1 MRGRMNNVEKAKNFK
16 DSIRKLMTSLKP
28 YLFIIIIAI
37 VLIILSTVCI
47 LIGPN
52 RLSKMTDLIEEGI
65 SVNID
70 LTDEQMST
78 LRTEKEVRIE
88 SENFTFL
95 LQFEDFNNQDSS
107 DDLVT
112 VLLEISTGDQTV
124 TQFVGS
130 EKFSVI
136 EENEFVN
143 FSSSEVEGIGIGYQ
157 NGAFSIWLNTEGK
170 VNLDSI
176 FRLAIFLVILY
187 IAAYFANFFQ
197 GFIMATVNQRVS
209 QNLRSAISN
218 KINKLSLKYF
228 DSTSYGEV
236 LSRVTNDVDT
246 IGQALN
252 NSVSTLV
259 GAFALFIG
267 SLIMM
272 FVTNWIM
279 ALSGVIATIIG
290 FALMIL
296 IISKSQKY
304 FIEQQAVLGEVNG
317 LVEEAYSGQEI
328 IKAYNA
334 EEETEEIFNK
344 ENSRLYKSAWKS
356 QFYSGLMQPLMNFI
370 GNFGYVVVCVVG
382 AVLVYYK
389 MIDFAVIVAIMIYI
403 RLFTQPLA
411 QMAQGVT
418 NLQSAAAASE
428 RVHEFLEQV
437 ELKDE
442 SNLTQHIDTKAVKG
456 NVEFKHVKFGYVPE
470 KIIIKDFSAKIKA
483 GQKVAIVGPTG
494 AGKTTLVNL
503 LMKFYDVTDGDILID
518 GIPIKELTREN
529 VHDIFGMVLQDT
541 WLFQGSIKDN
551 IRYSKDDVTDE
562 QIINACKECGIDHF
576 VKTLPNGY
584 DTILD
589 DNTNISA
596 GQKQLLTIARAMVE
610 NAPMLIL
617 DEATSSVDT
626 RTEILIQQAMDKLTK
641 NRTSFVIA
649 HRLSTIKNSDI
660 ILVMKDGDIIETGNH
675 EELLKKNGFYAE
687 LYNSQFEEV

>member
-1 MRGRMNNVEKAKNFK
+1 MPNRVNKVDKAKDFK
-16 DSIRKLMTSLKP
+16 ASIKKLFSSLRP
-28 YLFIIIIAI
+28 YLFMIVIAI
-37 VLIILSTVCI
+37 VLIIISTVCT
-47 LIGPN
+47 LVGPN
-52 RLSKMTDLIEEGI
+52 RLSKMTDIIEKGVSI
-65 SVNID
+65 NID
-70 LTDEQMST
+70 LTDEQLST
-78 LRTEKEVRIE
+78 LQTEKELKIE
-88 SENFTFL
+88 SENYSFI
-95 LQFEDFNNQDSS
+95 LQYEDYNNQDST
-107 DDLVT
+107 DDLIT
-112 VLLEISTGDQTV
+112 LTIEIIQGEQTY
-124 TQFVGS
+124 TEFIGS
-130 EKFSVI
+130 EKFDVI
-136 EENEFVN
+136 KENEFVN
-143 FSSSEVEGIGIGYQ
+143 FNDKNIGIGYS
-157 NGAFSIWLNTEGK
+157 NNTLNIWLNTETK
-170 VNLDSI
+170 INLDSI
-176 FRLAIFLVILY
+176 FKIAILLVILY
-187 IAAYFANFFQ
+187 IISYFANFFQ
-197 GFIMATVNQRVS
+197 GFLMATVNQRVS
-209 QNLRSAISN
+209 KNLRTAISD
-218 KINKLSLKYF
+218 KINRLPLKYF
-228 DSTSYGEV
+228 DSMSYGEV

-252 NSVSTLV
+252 NSVNTLV
-259 GAFALFIG
+259 GAAALFIG

-290 FALMIL
+290 FVIMIV

-304 FIEQQAVLGEVNG
+304 FMEQQAVLGQVNG
-317 LVEEAYSGQEI
+317 IVEECYSGQEI

-334 EEETEEIFNK
+334 EQETGEFFEK
-344 ENSRLYKSAWKS
+344 ENTRLYKSAWKS
-356 QFYSGLMQPLMNFI
+356 QFYSGLMQPIMGFI
-370 GNFGYVVVCVVG
+370 GNFSYVVVCVVG
-382 AVLVYYK
+382 AVLVYYN
-389 MIDFAVIVAIMIYI
+389 IINFSVIIAIMIYI

-428 RVHEFLEQV
+428 KVFEFLEQP
-437 ELKDE
+437 ELSDE
-442 SNLTQHIDTKAVKG
+442 SNLTKRLENSEIKG

-518 GIPIKELTREN
+518 GVSIKELTREN
-529 VHDIFGMVLQDT
+529 VHSIFGMVLQDT
-541 WLFQGSIKDN
+541 WLFQGTIKDN
-551 IRYSKDDVTDE
+551 VRYSREDVTDE
-562 QIINACKECGIDHF
+562 QIINACVECGIDHF

-626 RTEILIQQAMDKLTK
+626 RTEILIQNSMDKLTE

-649 HRLSTIKNSDI
+649 HRLSTIKNADI
-660 ILVMKDGDIIETGNH
+660 ILVMKDGDIIEMGNH
-675 EELLKKNGFYAE
+675 EELLAKNGFYAE

>member
-1 MRGRMNNVEKAKNFK
+1 MNNVEKAKNFK

-28 YLFIIIIAI
+28 YLFIITIAI
-37 VLIILSTVCI
+37 VLIIISTVCT

-70 LTDEQMST
+70 LTDEQMAT

-88 SENFTFL
+88 SDNFTFL
-95 LQFEDFNNQDSS
+95 LQFEDYNNQDSS

-112 VLLEISTGDQTV
+112 VLLEVLAGDQTI

-143 FSSSEVEGIGIGYQ
+143 FSSSKIEGIGIGYQ
-157 NGAFSIWLNTEGK
+157 NATLSIWLNTEGK
-170 VNLDSI
+170 VNIDSV

-187 IAAYFANFFQ
+187 IVAYFANFFQ

-218 KINKLSLKYF
+218 KINKLPLKYF

-279 ALSGVIATIIG
+279 ALSGVVATIIG

-334 EEETEEIFNK
+334 EEETEAIFNK

-428 RVHEFLEQV
+428 RVHEFLEQA

-442 SNLTQHIDTKAVKG
+442 SNLKKCIDTKAVKG
-456 NVEFKHVKFGYVPE
+456 NVEFRHVKFGYIPE
-470 KIIIKDFSAKIKA
+470 KIIIKDFSVKIKA

-518 GIPIKELTREN
+518 GISIKELTREN

-551 IRYSKDDVTDE
+551 IRYSKENITDE
-562 QIINACKECGIDHF
+562 QIISACKECGIDHF
-576 VKTLPNGY
+576 VKTLPNSY

-675 EELLKKNGFYAE
+675 KELLKKNGFYAE

>member
-1 MRGRMNNVEKAKNFK
+1 MPNRVNKVDKAKDFK
-16 DSIRKLMTSLKP
+16 ASIKKLFSSLRP
-28 YLFIIIIAI
+28 YLFMIVIAI
-37 VLIILSTVCI
+37 VLIIISTVCT
-47 LIGPN
+47 LVGPN
-52 RLSKMTDLIEEGI
+52 RLSKMTDIIEKGV

-70 LTDEQMST
+70 LTDEQLST
-78 LRTEKEVRIE
+78 LQTEKELKIE
-88 SENFTFL
+88 SENYSFI
-95 LQFEDFNNQDSS
+95 LQYEDYNNQDST
-107 DDLVT
+107 DDLIT
-112 VLLEISTGDQTV
+112 LTIEIIQGEQTY
-124 TQFVGS
+124 TEFVGS
-130 EKFSVI
+130 EKFDVI
-136 EENEFVN
+136 KENEFVN
-143 FSSSEVEGIGIGYQ
+143 FNDRNIGIGYS
-157 NGAFSIWLNTEGK
+157 NNTLNIWLNTETK
-170 VNLDSI
+170 INLDSI
-176 FRLAIFLVILY
+176 FRIAIFLVILY
-187 IAAYFANFFQ
+187 IISYFANFFQ
-197 GFIMATVNQRVS
+197 GFLMATVNQRVS
-209 QNLRSAISN
+209 KNLRTAISD
-218 KINKLSLKYF
+218 KINRLPLKYF
-228 DSTSYGEV
+228 DSMSYGEV

-252 NSVSTLV
+252 NSVNTLV
-259 GAFALFIG
+259 GAAALFIG

-272 FVTNWIM
+272 FVTNWVM

-290 FALMIL
+290 FVIMIV

-304 FIEQQAVLGEVNG
+304 FMEQQAVLGQVNG
-317 LVEEAYSGQEI
+317 IVEECYSGQEI

-334 EEETEEIFNK
+334 EQETGEFFEK
-344 ENSRLYKSAWKS
+344 ENTRLYKSAWKS
-356 QFYSGLMQPLMNFI
+356 QFYSGLMQPIMGFI
-370 GNFGYVVVCVVG
+370 GNFSYVVVCVVG
-382 AVLVYYK
+382 AVLVYYN
-389 MIDFAVIVAIMIYI
+389 IINFSVIIAIMIYI

-428 RVHEFLEQV
+428 RVFEFLEQP
-437 ELKDE
+437 ELSDE
-442 SNLTQHIDTKAVKG
+442 SNLTKRLENSEIKG

-518 GIPIKELTREN
+518 GVSIKELTREN
-529 VHDIFGMVLQDT
+529 VHSIFGMVLQDT
-541 WLFQGSIKDN
+541 WLFQGTIKDN
-551 IRYSKDDVTDE
+551 VRYSKEDVTDE
-562 QIINACKECGIDHF
+562 QIINACVECGIDHF

-626 RTEILIQQAMDKLTK
+626 RTEILIQNSMDKLTE

-649 HRLSTIKNSDI
+649 HRLSTIKNADI
-660 ILVMKDGDIIETGNH
+660 ILVMKDGDIIEMGNH
-675 EELLKKNGFYAE
+675 EELLAKNGFYAE

>member
-1 MRGRMNNVEKAKNFK
+1 MPNRVNKVDKAKDFK
-16 DSIRKLMTSLKP
+16 ASIKKLFSSLRP
-28 YLFIIIIAI
+28 YLFMIVIAI
-37 VLIILSTVCI
+37 VLIIISTVCT
-47 LIGPN
+47 LVGPN
-52 RLSKMTDLIEEGI
+52 RLSKMTDIIEKGV

-70 LTDEQMST
+70 LTDEQLST
-78 LRTEKEVRIE
+78 LQTEKELKIE
-88 SENFTFL
+88 SENYSFI
-95 LQFEDFNNQDSS
+95 LQYEDYNNQDST
-107 DDLVT
+107 DDLIT
-112 VLLEISTGDQTV
+112 LTIEIIQGEQTY
-124 TQFVGS
+124 TEFVGS
-130 EKFSVI
+130 EKFDVI
-136 EENEFVN
+136 KENEFVN
-143 FSSSEVEGIGIGYQ
+143 FNDKNIGIGYS
-157 NGAFSIWLNTEGK
+157 NNTLNIWLNTETK
-170 VNLDSI
+170 INLDSI
-176 FRLAIFLVILY
+176 FRIAIFLVILY
-187 IAAYFANFFQ
+187 IISYFANFFQ
-197 GFIMATVNQRVS
+197 GFLMATVNQRVS
-209 QNLRSAISN
+209 KNLRTAISD
-218 KINKLSLKYF
+218 KINRLLLKYF
-228 DSTSYGEV
+228 DSMSYGEV

-252 NSVSTLV
+252 NSVNTLV
-259 GAFALFIG
+259 GAAALFIG

-290 FALMIL
+290 FVIMIV

-304 FIEQQAVLGEVNG
+304 FMEQQAVLGQVNG
-317 LVEEAYSGQEI
+317 IVEECYSGQEI

-334 EEETEEIFNK
+334 EQETGEFFEK
-344 ENSRLYKSAWKS
+344 ENTRLYKSAWKS
-356 QFYSGLMQPLMNFI
+356 QFYSGLMQPIMGFI
-370 GNFGYVVVCVVG
+370 GNFSYVVVCVVG
-382 AVLVYYK
+382 AVLVYYN
-389 MIDFAVIVAIMIYI
+389 IINFSVIIAIMIYI

-428 RVHEFLEQV
+428 RVFEFLEQP
-437 ELKDE
+437 ELSDE
-442 SNLTQHIDTKAVKG
+442 SNLTKRLENSEIKG

-518 GIPIKELTREN
+518 GVSIKELTREN
-529 VHDIFGMVLQDT
+529 VHSIFGMVLQDT
-541 WLFQGSIKDN
+541 WLFQGTIKDN
-551 IRYSKDDVTDE
+551 VRYSREDVTDE
-562 QIINACKECGIDHF
+562 QIINACVECGIDHF

-589 DNTNISA
+589 DNTNVSA

-626 RTEILIQQAMDKLTK
+626 RTEILIQNSMDKLTE

-649 HRLSTIKNSDI
+649 HRLSTIKNADI
-660 ILVMKDGDIIETGNH
+660 ILVMKDGDIIEMGNH
-675 EELLKKNGFYAE
+675 EELLAKNGFYAE

>member
-1 MRGRMNNVEKAKNFK
+1 MPNRVNKVDKAKDFK
-16 DSIRKLMTSLKP
+16 ASIKKLFSSLRP
-28 YLFIIIIAI
+28 YLFMIVIAI
-37 VLIILSTVCI
+37 VLIIISTVCT
-47 LIGPN
+47 LVGPN
-52 RLSKMTDLIEEGI
+52 RLSKMTDIIEKGV

-70 LTDEQMST
+70 LTDEQLST
-78 LRTEKEVRIE
+78 LQTEKELKIE
-88 SENFTFL
+88 SENYSFI
-95 LQFEDFNNQDSS
+95 LQYEDYNNQDST
-107 DDLVT
+107 DDLIT
-112 VLLEISTGDQTV
+112 LTIEIIQGEQTY
-124 TQFVGS
+124 TEFVGS
-130 EKFSVI
+130 EKFDVI
-136 EENEFVN
+136 KENEFVN
-143 FSSSEVEGIGIGYQ
+143 FNDRNIGIGYS
-157 NGAFSIWLNTEGK
+157 NNTLNIWLNTETK
-170 VNLDSI
+170 INLDSI
-176 FRLAIFLVILY
+176 FRIAIFLVILY
-187 IAAYFANFFQ
+187 IISYFANFFQ
-197 GFIMATVNQRVS
+197 GFLMATVNQRVS
-209 QNLRSAISN
+209 KNLRTAISD
-218 KINKLSLKYF
+218 KINRLPLKYF
-228 DSTSYGEV
+228 DSMSYGEV

-252 NSVSTLV
+252 NSVNTLV
-259 GAFALFIG
+259 GAAALFIG

-290 FALMIL
+290 FVIMIV

-304 FIEQQAVLGEVNG
+304 FMEQQAVLGQVNG
-317 LVEEAYSGQEI
+317 IVEECYSGQEI

-334 EEETEEIFNK
+334 EQETGEFFEK
-344 ENSRLYKSAWKS
+344 ENTRLYKSAWKS
-356 QFYSGLMQPLMNFI
+356 QFYSGLMQPIMGFI
-370 GNFGYVVVCVVG
+370 GNFSYVVVCVVG
-382 AVLVYYK
+382 AVLVYYN
-389 MIDFAVIVAIMIYI
+389 IINFSVIIAIMIYI

-428 RVHEFLEQV
+428 RVFEFLEQP
-437 ELKDE
+437 ELSDE
-442 SNLTQHIDTKAVKG
+442 SNLTKRLENSEIKG

-518 GIPIKELTREN
+518 GVSIKELTREN
-529 VHDIFGMVLQDT
+529 VHAIFGMVLQDT
-541 WLFQGSIKDN
+541 WLFQGTIKDN
-551 IRYSKDDVTDE
+551 VRYSKEDVTDE
-562 QIINACKECGIDHF
+562 QIINACVECGIDHF

-626 RTEILIQQAMDKLTK
+626 RTEILIQNSMDKLTE

-649 HRLSTIKNSDI
+649 HRLSTIKNADI
-660 ILVMKDGDIIETGNH
+660 ILVMKDGDIIEMGNH
-675 EELLKKNGFYAE
+675 EELLAKNGFYAE

>member
-1 MRGRMNNVEKAKNFK
+1 MHNRVNNVDKAKDFK
-16 DSIRKLMTSLKP
+16 ASIKKLFSSLKP
-28 YLFIIIIAI
+28 YLFMIIIAI
-37 VLIILSTVCI
+37 VLIIISTVCT

-52 RLSKMTDLIEEGI
+52 RLSKMTDIIEKGVSI
-65 SVNID
+65 NLD
-70 LTDEQMST
+70 LTNEEYNKLINDKT
-78 LRTEKEVRIE
+78 IKLE
-88 SENFTFL
+88 SENYTFL
-95 LQFEDFNNQDSS
+95 LQYEDFNNQDST
-107 DDLVT
+107 DDILT
-112 VLLEISTGDQTV
+112 LSIEINQNSETSNI
-124 TQFVGS
+124 FVGS
-130 EKFSVI
+130 EKLSTI
-136 EENEFVN
+136 KENGYVN
-143 FSSSEVEGIGIGYQ
+143 FDNTNMGIGYSS
-157 NGAFSIWLNTEGK
+157 NTLNIWLNTENK
-170 VNLDSI
+170 VNVDNI
-176 FRLAIFLVILY
+176 FRIGIFLVILY
-187 IAAYFANFFQ
+187 VIAYFANFFQ
-197 GFIMATVNQRVS
+197 GFIMATVNQKVS
-209 QNLRSAISN
+209 KNLRTAISE
-218 KINKLSLKYF
+218 KINKLPLKYF
-228 DSTSYGEV
+228 DKMSYGEV

-252 NSVSTLV
+252 NSVNTLV
-259 GAFALFIG
+259 GAAALFIG

-272 FVTNWIM
+272 FVTNWVM
-279 ALSGVIATIIG
+279 ALSGVISTIIG
-290 FALMIL
+290 FIIMTI

-304 FIEQQAVLGEVNG
+304 FMEQQNVLGEVNG
-317 LVEEAYSGQEI
+317 IVEECYSGQEI

-334 EEETEEIFNK
+334 EQETELFFEK

-356 QFYSGLMQPLMNFI
+356 QFYSGLMQPIMSFI
-370 GNFGYVVVCVVG
+370 GNFSYVIVCVVG
-382 AVLVYYK
+382 AVLVYYN
-389 MIDFAVIVAIMIYI
+389 IINFSVIIAIMIYI

-418 NLQSAAAASE
+418 NLQSATAASE
-428 RVHEFLEQV
+428 RVFEFLEQP

-442 SNLTQHIDTKAVKG
+442 SKLTKRLYNSDIKG
-456 NVEFKHVKFGYVPE
+456 NVEFRHVKFGYNPD
-470 KIIIKDFSAKIKA
+470 KIIIKEFSAKIKA

-518 GIPIKELTREN
+518 GVSIKELTREN

-541 WLFQGSIKDN
+541 WLFQGTIKKN
-551 IRYSKDDVTDE
+551 IRYSKLDVTDE

-584 DTILD
+584 DTVLD

-626 RTEILIQQAMDKLTK
+626 RTEILIQNSMDKLTK

-649 HRLSTIKNSDI
+649 HRLSTIKNADI
-660 ILVMKDGDIIETGNH
+660 ILVMKDGDIIEMGNH
-675 EELLKKNGFYAE
+675 EELLAKKGFYAE

>member
-1 MRGRMNNVEKAKNFK
+1 MPNRINKVDKAKDFK
-16 DSIRKLMTSLKP
+16 ASIKKLFSSLRP
-28 YLFIIIIAI
+28 YLFMIVIAI
-37 VLIILSTVCI
+37 VLIIISTVCT
-47 LIGPN
+47 LVGPN
-52 RLSKMTDLIEEGI
+52 RLSKMTDIIEKGV

-70 LTDEQMST
+70 LTDEQLST
-78 LRTEKEVRIE
+78 LQTEKELKIE
-88 SENFTFL
+88 SENYSFI
-95 LQFEDFNNQDSS
+95 LQYEDYNNQDST
-107 DDLVT
+107 DDLIT
-112 VLLEISTGDQTV
+112 LTIEIIQGEQTY
-124 TQFVGS
+124 TEFIGS
-130 EKFSVI
+130 EKFDVI
-136 EENEFVN
+136 KENEFVN
-143 FSSSEVEGIGIGYQ
+143 FNDKNIGIGYS
-157 NGAFSIWLNTEGK
+157 NNTLNIWLNTETK
-170 VNLDSI
+170 INLDSI
-176 FRLAIFLVILY
+176 FKIAIFLVILY
-187 IAAYFANFFQ
+187 IISYFANFFQ
-197 GFIMATVNQRVS
+197 GFLMATVNQRVS
-209 QNLRSAISN
+209 KNLRTAISD
-218 KINKLSLKYF
+218 KINRLPLKYF
-228 DSTSYGEV
+228 DSMSYGEV

-252 NSVSTLV
+252 NSVNTLV
-259 GAFALFIG
+259 GAAALFIG

-290 FALMIL
+290 FVIMIV

-304 FIEQQAVLGEVNG
+304 FMEQQAVLGQVNG
-317 LVEEAYSGQEI
+317 IVEECYSGQEI

-334 EEETEEIFNK
+334 EQETGEFFEK
-344 ENSRLYKSAWKS
+344 ENTRLYKSAWKS
-356 QFYSGLMQPLMNFI
+356 QFYSGLMQPIMGFI
-370 GNFGYVVVCVVG
+370 GNFSYVVVCVVG
-382 AVLVYYK
+382 AVLVYYN
-389 MIDFAVIVAIMIYI
+389 IINFSVIIAIMIYI

-428 RVHEFLEQV
+428 RVFEFLEQP
-437 ELKDE
+437 ELSDE
-442 SNLTQHIDTKAVKG
+442 SNLTKRLENSEIKG

-518 GIPIKELTREN
+518 GVSIKELTREN
-529 VHDIFGMVLQDT
+529 VHSIFGMVLQDT
-541 WLFQGSIKDN
+541 WLFQGTIKDN
-551 IRYSKDDVTDE
+551 VRYSKEDVTDE
-562 QIINACKECGIDHF
+562 QIINACVECGIDHF

-626 RTEILIQQAMDKLTK
+626 RTEILIQNSMDKLTE

-649 HRLSTIKNSDI
+649 HRLSTIKNADI
-660 ILVMKDGDIIETGNH
+660 ILVMKDGDIIEMGNH
-675 EELLKKNGFYAE
+675 EELLAKNGFYAE

>member
-1 MRGRMNNVEKAKNFK
+1 MPNRVSKVDKAKNFK
-16 DSIRKLMTSLKP
+16 ASIKKLFSSLKP
-28 YLFIIIIAI
+28 YLFMIIIAI
-37 VLIILSTVCI
+37 VLIIISTVCT
-47 LIGPN
+47 LVGPN
-52 RLSKMTDLIEEGI
+52 RLSKMTDIIEKGVSI
-65 SVNID
+65 NID
-70 LTDEQMST
+70 LTDEQLST
-78 LRTEKEVRIE
+78 LQTEKELKIE
-88 SENFTFL
+88 SENYSFI
-95 LQFEDFNNQDSS
+95 LQYEDYNNQDSA
-107 DDLVT
+107 DDLIT
-112 VLLEISTGDQTV
+112 LTIEIIQGEQTY
-124 TQFVGS
+124 TEFIGS
-130 EKFSVI
+130 EKFDVI
-136 EENEFVN
+136 KENEFVN
-143 FSSSEVEGIGIGYQ
+143 FNDRNIGIGYS
-157 NGAFSIWLNTEGK
+157 NNTLNIWLNTETK
-170 VNLDSI
+170 INLDSI
-176 FRLAIFLVILY
+176 FRIAIFLVILY
-187 IAAYFANFFQ
+187 IISYFANFFQ
-197 GFIMATVNQRVS
+197 GFLMATVNQRVS
-209 QNLRSAISN
+209 KNLRTAISD
-218 KINKLSLKYF
+218 KINRLPLKYF
-228 DSTSYGEV
+228 DSMSYGEV

-252 NSVSTLV
+252 NSVNTLV
-259 GAFALFIG
+259 GAAALFIG

-290 FALMIL
+290 FVIMIV

-304 FIEQQAVLGEVNG
+304 FMEQQAVLGQVNG
-317 LVEEAYSGQEI
+317 IVEECYSGQEI

-334 EEETEEIFNK
+334 EQETGEFFEK
-344 ENSRLYKSAWKS
+344 ENTRLYKSAWKS
-356 QFYSGLMQPLMNFI
+356 QFYSGLMQPIMGFI
-370 GNFGYVVVCVVG
+370 GNFSYVVVCVVG
-382 AVLVYYK
+382 AVLVYYN
-389 MIDFAVIVAIMIYI
+389 IINFSVIIAIMIYI

-428 RVHEFLEQV
+428 RVFEFLEQP
-437 ELKDE
+437 ELSDE
-442 SNLTQHIDTKAVKG
+442 SNLTKRLENSEIKG

-518 GIPIKELTREN
+518 DVSIKELTREN
-529 VHDIFGMVLQDT
+529 VHSIFGMVLQDT
-541 WLFQGSIKDN
+541 WLFQGTIKDN
-551 IRYSKDDVTDE
+551 VRYSKEDVTDE
-562 QIINACKECGIDHF
+562 QIINACVECGIDHF

-626 RTEILIQQAMDKLTK
+626 RTEILIQNSMDKLTE

-649 HRLSTIKNSDI
+649 HRLSTIKNADI
-660 ILVMKDGDIIETGNH
+660 IFVMKDGDIIEMGNH
-675 EELLKKNGFYAE
+675 EELLAKNGFYAE

>member
-1 MRGRMNNVEKAKNFK
+1 MNSVEKAKNFK
-16 DSIRKLMTSLKP
+16 DSIKKLMKSLKP
-28 YLFIIIIAI
+28 YLFIIIVAI
-37 VLIILSTVCI
+37 LLIIISTVCT

-52 RLSKMTDLIEEGI
+52 RLSKMTDLIEEGV
-65 SVNID
+65 SVNVD
-70 LTDEQMST
+70 LTDEQMSS
-78 LRTEKEVRIE
+78 LRTEKQVRIA
-88 SENFTFL
+88 SENYTFL
-95 LQFEDFNNQDSS
+95 VQLEDYNNQDSS

-112 VLLEISTGDQTV
+112 VLIEVVAGEQTI

-130 EKFSVI
+130 EKFSII

-143 FSSSEVEGIGIGYQ
+143 FTSSDIEGVGIGYQ
-157 NGAFSIWLNTEGK
+157 NGTLSIWLNTQGK
-170 VNLDSI
+170 INLDSI

-187 IAAYFANFFQ
+187 IVAYFANFFQ

-209 QNLRSAISN
+209 QNLRSAIST
-218 KINKLSLKYF
+218 KINKLPLKYF
-228 DSTSYGEV
+228 DTTSYGEV

-259 GAFALFIG
+259 GAVALFIG

-279 ALSGVIATIIG
+279 ALSGVVATIIG

-317 LVEEAYSGQEI
+317 LVEETYSGQEI

-334 EEETEEIFNK
+334 EEETKTIFNK

-389 MIDFAVIVAIMIYI
+389 IIDFAVIIAIMIYI

-411 QMAQGVT
+411 QISQGVT

-428 RVHEFLEQV
+428 RVHEFLEQD

-442 SNLTQHIDTKAVKG
+442 SNLTKFIDTKSVKG
-456 NVEFKHVKFGYVPE
+456 DVEFRNVKFGYVPE

-518 GIPIKELTREN
+518 GISIKELTREN
-529 VHDIFGMVLQDT
+529 VHDLFGMVLQDT

-551 IRYSKDDVTDE
+551 IRYSKENVTDE

-576 VKTLPNGY
+576 VKTMPEGY

-626 RTEILIQQAMDKLTK
+626 RTEILIQQAMDKLTE

-649 HRLSTIKNSDI
+649 HRLSTIKNSDM
-660 ILVMKDGDIIETGNH
+660 ILVMKDGDIVEMGNH

-687 LYNSQFEEV
+687 LYNSQFDSV

>member
-1 MRGRMNNVEKAKNFK
+1 MPNRVNKVDKAKDFK
-16 DSIRKLMTSLKP
+16 ASIKKLFSSLRP
-28 YLFIIIIAI
+28 YLFMIVIAI
-37 VLIILSTVCI
+37 VLIIISTVCT
-47 LIGPN
+47 LVGPN
-52 RLSKMTDLIEEGI
+52 RLSKMTDIIEKGVSI
-65 SVNID
+65 NID
-70 LTDEQMST
+70 LTDEQLST
-78 LRTEKEVRIE
+78 LQTEKELKIE
-88 SENFTFL
+88 SENYSFI
-95 LQFEDFNNQDSS
+95 LQYEDYNNQDST
-107 DDLVT
+107 DDLIT
-112 VLLEISTGDQTV
+112 LTIEIIQGEQTY
-124 TQFVGS
+124 TEFVGS
-130 EKFSVI
+130 EKFDVI
-136 EENEFVN
+136 KENEFVN
-143 FSSSEVEGIGIGYQ
+143 FNDKNIGIGYS
-157 NGAFSIWLNTEGK
+157 NNTLNIWLNTETK
-170 VNLDSI
+170 INLDSI
-176 FRLAIFLVILY
+176 FKIAIFLVILY
-187 IAAYFANFFQ
+187 IISYFANFFQ
-197 GFIMATVNQRVS
+197 GFLMATVNQRVS
-209 QNLRSAISN
+209 KNLRTAISD
-218 KINKLSLKYF
+218 KINRLPLKYF
-228 DSTSYGEV
+228 DSMSYGEV

-252 NSVSTLV
+252 NSVNTLV
-259 GAFALFIG
+259 GAAALFIG

-290 FALMIL
+290 FVIMIV

-304 FIEQQAVLGEVNG
+304 FMEQQAVLGQVNG
-317 LVEEAYSGQEI
+317 IVEECYSGQEI

-334 EEETEEIFNK
+334 EQETGEFFEK
-344 ENSRLYKSAWKS
+344 ENTRLYKSAWKS
-356 QFYSGLMQPLMNFI
+356 QFYSGLMQPIMGFI
-370 GNFGYVVVCVVG
+370 GNFSYVVVCVVG
-382 AVLVYYK
+382 AVLVYYN
-389 MIDFAVIVAIMIYI
+389 IINFSVIIAIMIYI

-428 RVHEFLEQV
+428 KVFEFLEQP
-437 ELKDE
+437 ELSDE
-442 SNLTQHIDTKAVKG
+442 SNLTKRLENSEIKG

-518 GIPIKELTREN
+518 GVSIKELTREN
-529 VHDIFGMVLQDT
+529 VHSIFGMVLQDT
-541 WLFQGSIKDN
+541 WLFQGTIKDN
-551 IRYSKDDVTDE
+551 VRYSREDVTDE
-562 QIINACKECGIDHF
+562 QIINACVECGIDHF

-626 RTEILIQQAMDKLTK
+626 RTEILIQNSMDKLTE

-649 HRLSTIKNSDI
+649 HRLSTIKNADI
-660 ILVMKDGDIIETGNH
+660 ILVMKDGDIIEMGNH
-675 EELLKKNGFYAE
+675 EELLAKNGFYAE

>member
-1 MRGRMNNVEKAKNFK
+1 MHNRVNNVDKAKDFK
-16 DSIRKLMTSLKP
+16 ASIKKLFSSLKP
-28 YLFIIIIAI
+28 YLFMIIIAI
-37 VLIILSTVCI
+37 VLIIISTVCT

-52 RLSKMTDLIEEGI
+52 RLSKMTDIIEKGVSI
-65 SVNID
+65 NLD
-70 LTDEQMST
+70 LTNEEYNKLINDKT
-78 LRTEKEVRIE
+78 IKLE
-88 SENFTFL
+88 SENYTFL
-95 LQFEDFNNQDSS
+95 LQYEDFNNQDST
-107 DDLVT
+107 DDILT
-112 VLLEISTGDQTV
+112 LSIEINQNSETSNIS
-124 TQFVGS
+124 VGS
-130 EKFSVI
+130 EKLSTI
-136 EENEFVN
+136 KENGYVN
-143 FSSSEVEGIGIGYQ
+143 FDNTNMGIGYSS
-157 NGAFSIWLNTEGK
+157 NTLNIWLNTENK
-170 VNLDSI
+170 VNVDNI
-176 FRLAIFLVILY
+176 FRIGIFLVILY
-187 IAAYFANFFQ
+187 VIAYFANFFQ
-197 GFIMATVNQRVS
+197 GFIMATVNQKVS
-209 QNLRSAISN
+209 KNLRTAISE
-218 KINKLSLKYF
+218 KINKLPLKYF
-228 DSTSYGEV
+228 DKMSYGEV

-252 NSVSTLV
+252 NSVNTLV
-259 GAFALFIG
+259 GAAALFIG

-272 FVTNWIM
+272 FVTNWVM
-279 ALSGVIATIIG
+279 ALSGVISTIIG
-290 FALMIL
+290 FIIMTI

-304 FIEQQAVLGEVNG
+304 FMEQQNVLGEVNG
-317 LVEEAYSGQEI
+317 IVEECYSGQEI

-334 EEETEEIFNK
+334 EQETELFFEK

-356 QFYSGLMQPLMNFI
+356 QFYSGLMQPIMSFI
-370 GNFGYVVVCVVG
+370 GNFSYVIVCVVG
-382 AVLVYYK
+382 AVLVYYN
-389 MIDFAVIVAIMIYI
+389 IINFSVIIAIMIYI

-418 NLQSAAAASE
+418 NLQSATAASE
-428 RVHEFLEQV
+428 RVFEFLEQP

-442 SNLTQHIDTKAVKG
+442 SKLTKRLYNSEIKG
-456 NVEFKHVKFGYVPE
+456 NVEFRHVKFGYNPD

-518 GIPIKELTREN
+518 GVSIKELTREN

-541 WLFQGSIKDN
+541 WLFQGTIKEN
-551 IRYSKDDVTDE
+551 IRYSKLDVTDE

-584 DTILD
+584 DTVLD

-626 RTEILIQQAMDKLTK
+626 RTEILIQNSMDKLTK

-649 HRLSTIKNSDI
+649 HRLSTIKNADI
-660 ILVMKDGDIIETGNH
+660 ILVMKDGDIIEMGNH
-675 EELLKKNGFYAE
+675 EELLAKNGFYAE

>member
-1 MRGRMNNVEKAKNFK
+1 MQNRANRVDKARNFK
-16 DSIRKLMTSLKP
+16 GSIKKLFSSLKP
-28 YLFIIIIAI
+28 YLYMIIIAI
-37 VLIILSTVCI
+37 VLIIISIVCT

-52 RLSKMTDLIEEGI
+52 RLSKMTDVIEEGV
-65 SVNID
+65 SLNLD
-70 LTDEQMST
+70 LSDEQFTT
-78 LRTEKEVRIE
+78 LIEEKEVRLN
-88 SENFTFL
+88 SNDYTFI
-95 LQFEDFNNQDSS
+95 FRYEDYNNQDKS
-107 DDLVT
+107 DDIVT
-112 VLLEISTGDQTV
+112 VLLEIISDDQTI
-124 TQFVGS
+124 TQFIGS
-130 EKFSVI
+130 ERFSVI
-136 EENEFVN
+136 QESEFVN
-143 FSSSEVEGIGIGYQ
+143 FDNSYIEGIGIGYQ
-157 NGAFSIWLNTEGK
+157 NNTLSLWLNTETK
-170 VNLDSI
+170 INLDNI
-176 FRLAIFLVILY
+176 FIIGIFLVILY
-187 IAAYFANFFQ
+187 IIAYFANFFQ
-197 GFIMATVNQRVS
+197 GFIMATVNQKVS
-209 QNLRSAISN
+209 KNLRTAISD
-218 KINKLSLKYF
+218 KINRLPLKYF
-228 DSTSYGEV
+228 DSMSYGEV

-252 NSVSTLV
+252 NSVNTLI
-259 GAFALFIG
+259 GAAALFIG

-279 ALSGVIATIIG
+279 ALAGVISTIIS
-290 FALMIL
+290 FVIMIV

-304 FIEQQAVLGEVNG
+304 FIQQQTVLGQVNG
-317 LVEEAYSGQEI
+317 IVEECYSGQEI

-334 EEETEEIFNK
+334 EQETEEYFEK

-356 QFYSGLMQPLMNFI
+356 QFYSGLMQPIMSFI
-370 GNFGYVVVCVVG
+370 GNFSYVIVCVVG
-382 AVLVYYK
+382 AVLVYYD
-389 MIDFAVIVAIMIYI
+389 IINFSVIVAIMIYI

-428 RVHEFLEQV
+428 RVFEFLEQP

-442 SNLTQHIDTKAVKG
+442 SNLKKRLEPSKILG

-483 GQKVAIVGPTG
+483 GHKVAIVGPTG

-503 LMKFYDVTDGDILID
+503 LMKFYEVLDGDILID
-518 GIPIKELTREN
+518 GVSIKDLTREN

-551 IRYSKDDVTDE
+551 IRYSKENVSDE
-562 QIINACKECGIDHF
+562 QIVNACIECGIDHF
-576 VKTLPNGY
+576 VKTLPQGY

-626 RTEILIQQAMDKLTK
+626 RTEILIQNSMDKLTE

-649 HRLSTIKNSDI
+649 HRLSTIKNADI
-660 ILVMKDGDIIETGNH
+660 ILVMKDGDIIEMGNH
-675 EELLKKNGFYAE
+675 EELLAKNGFYAE

>member
-1 MRGRMNNVEKAKNFK
+1 MPNRVNKVDKAKDFK
-16 DSIRKLMTSLKP
+16 ASIKKLFSSLRP
-28 YLFIIIIAI
+28 YLFMIVIAI
-37 VLIILSTVCI
+37 VLIIISTVCT
-47 LIGPN
+47 LVGPN
-52 RLSKMTDLIEEGI
+52 RLSKMTDIIEKGVSI
-65 SVNID
+65 NID
-70 LTDEQMST
+70 LTDEQLST
-78 LRTEKEVRIE
+78 LQTEKELKIE
-88 SENFTFL
+88 SENYSFI
-95 LQFEDFNNQDSS
+95 LQYEDYNNQDST
-107 DDLVT
+107 DDLIT
-112 VLLEISTGDQTV
+112 LTIEIIQGEQTY
-124 TQFVGS
+124 TEFIGS
-130 EKFSVI
+130 EKFDVI
-136 EENEFVN
+136 KENEFVN
-143 FSSSEVEGIGIGYQ
+143 FNDKNIGIGYS
-157 NGAFSIWLNTEGK
+157 NNTLNIWLNTETK
-170 VNLDSI
+170 INLDSI
-176 FRLAIFLVILY
+176 FKIAIFLVILY
-187 IAAYFANFFQ
+187 IISYFANFFQ
-197 GFIMATVNQRVS
+197 GFLMATVNQRVS
-209 QNLRSAISN
+209 KNLRTAISD
-218 KINKLSLKYF
+218 KINRLPLKYF
-228 DSTSYGEV
+228 DSMSYGEV

-252 NSVSTLV
+252 NSVNTLV
-259 GAFALFIG
+259 GAAALFIG

-290 FALMIL
+290 FVIMIV

-304 FIEQQAVLGEVNG
+304 FMEQQAVLGQVNG
-317 LVEEAYSGQEI
+317 IVEECYSGQEI

-334 EEETEEIFNK
+334 EQETGEFFEK
-344 ENSRLYKSAWKS
+344 ENTRLYKSAWKS
-356 QFYSGLMQPLMNFI
+356 QFYSGLMQPIMGFI
-370 GNFGYVVVCVVG
+370 GNFSYVVVCVVG
-382 AVLVYYK
+382 AVLVYYN
-389 MIDFAVIVAIMIYI
+389 IINFSVIIAIMIYI

-428 RVHEFLEQV
+428 KVFEFLEQP
-437 ELKDE
+437 ELSDE
-442 SNLTQHIDTKAVKG
+442 SNLTKRLENSEIKG

-518 GIPIKELTREN
+518 GVSIKELTREN
-529 VHDIFGMVLQDT
+529 VHSIFGMVLQDT
-541 WLFQGSIKDN
+541 WLFQGTIKDN
-551 IRYSKDDVTDE
+551 VRYSREDVTDE
-562 QIINACKECGIDHF
+562 QIINACVECGIDHF

-626 RTEILIQQAMDKLTK
+626 RTEILIQNSMDKLTE

-649 HRLSTIKNSDI
+649 HRLSTIKNADI
-660 ILVMKDGDIIETGNH
+660 ILVMKDGDIIEMGNH
-675 EELLKKNGFYAE
+675 EELLAKNGFYAE

>member
-1 MRGRMNNVEKAKNFK
+1 MPNRINKVDKAKDFK
-16 DSIRKLMTSLKP
+16 ASIKKLFSSLRP
-28 YLFIIIIAI
+28 YLFMIVIAI
-37 VLIILSTVCI
+37 VLIIISTVCT
-47 LIGPN
+47 LVGPN
-52 RLSKMTDLIEEGI
+52 RLSKMTDIIEKGV

-70 LTDEQMST
+70 LTDEQLST
-78 LRTEKEVRIE
+78 LQTEKELKIE
-88 SENFTFL
+88 SENYSFI
-95 LQFEDFNNQDSS
+95 LQYEDYNNQDST
-107 DDLVT
+107 DDLIT
-112 VLLEISTGDQTV
+112 LTIEIIQGEQTY
-124 TQFVGS
+124 TEFVGS
-130 EKFSVI
+130 EKFDVI
-136 EENEFVN
+136 KENEFVN
-143 FSSSEVEGIGIGYQ
+143 FNDKNIGIGYS
-157 NGAFSIWLNTEGK
+157 NNTLNIWLNTETK
-170 VNLDSI
+170 INLDSI
-176 FRLAIFLVILY
+176 FKIAIFLVILY
-187 IAAYFANFFQ
+187 IISYFANFFQ
-197 GFIMATVNQRVS
+197 GFLMATVNQRVS
-209 QNLRSAISN
+209 KNLRTAISD
-218 KINKLSLKYF
+218 KINRLPLKYF
-228 DSTSYGEV
+228 DSMSYGEV

-252 NSVSTLV
+252 NSVNTLV
-259 GAFALFIG
+259 GAAALFIG

-290 FALMIL
+290 FVIMIV

-304 FIEQQAVLGEVNG
+304 FMEQQAVLGQVNG
-317 LVEEAYSGQEI
+317 IVEECYSGQEI

-334 EEETEEIFNK
+334 EQETGEFFEK
-344 ENSRLYKSAWKS
+344 ENTRLYKSAWKS
-356 QFYSGLMQPLMNFI
+356 QFYSGLMQPIMGFI
-370 GNFGYVVVCVVG
+370 GNFSYVVVCVVG
-382 AVLVYYK
+382 AVLVYYN
-389 MIDFAVIVAIMIYI
+389 IINFSVIIAIMIYI

-428 RVHEFLEQV
+428 RVFEFLEQP
-437 ELKDE
+437 ELSDE
-442 SNLTQHIDTKAVKG
+442 SNLTKRLENSEIKG

-518 GIPIKELTREN
+518 GVSIKELTREN
-529 VHDIFGMVLQDT
+529 VHSIFGMVLQDT
-541 WLFQGSIKDN
+541 WLFQGTIKDN
-551 IRYSKDDVTDE
+551 VRYSREDVTDE
-562 QIINACKECGIDHF
+562 QIINACVECGIDHF

-626 RTEILIQQAMDKLTK
+626 RTEILIQNSMDKLTE

-649 HRLSTIKNSDI
+649 HRLSTIKNADI
-660 ILVMKDGDIIETGNH
+660 ILVMKDGDIIEMGNH
-675 EELLKKNGFYAE
+675 EELLAKNGFYAE

>member
-1 MRGRMNNVEKAKNFK
+1 MNNVEKAKNFK

-28 YLFIIIIAI
+28 YLFIITIAI
-37 VLIILSTVCI
+37 VLIIISTVCT

-70 LTDEQMST
+70 LTDEQMAT

-88 SENFTFL
+88 SDNFTFL
-95 LQFEDFNNQDSS
+95 LQFEDYNNQDSS

-112 VLLEISTGDQTV
+112 VLLEVLAGDQTI

-143 FSSSEVEGIGIGYQ
+143 FSSSKIEGIGIGYQ
-157 NGAFSIWLNTEGK
+157 NATLSIWLNTEGK
-170 VNLDSI
+170 VNIDSV

-187 IAAYFANFFQ
+187 IVAYFANFFQ

-218 KINKLSLKYF
+218 KINKLPLKYF

-279 ALSGVIATIIG
+279 ALSGVVATIIG

-334 EEETEEIFNK
+334 EEETEAIFNK

-428 RVHEFLEQV
+428 RVHEFLEQA

-442 SNLTQHIDTKAVKG
+442 SNLKKCIDTKAVKG
-456 NVEFKHVKFGYVPE
+456 NVEFRHVKFGYIPE
-470 KIIIKDFSAKIKA
+470 KIIIKDFSVKIKA

-518 GIPIKELTREN
+518 GISIKELTREN

-551 IRYSKDDVTDE
+551 IRYSKENITDE
-562 QIINACKECGIDHF
+562 QIISACKECGIDHF
-576 VKTLPNGY
+576 VKTLPNSY

-610 NAPMLIL
+610 NASMLIL

-675 EELLKKNGFYAE
+675 KELLKKNGFYAE

>member
-1 MRGRMNNVEKAKNFK
+1 MPNRINKVDKAKDFK
-16 DSIRKLMTSLKP
+16 ASIKKLFSSLRP
-28 YLFIIIIAI
+28 YLFMIVIAI
-37 VLIILSTVCI
+37 VLIIISTVCT
-47 LIGPN
+47 LVGPN
-52 RLSKMTDLIEEGI
+52 RLSKMTDIIEKGV

-70 LTDEQMST
+70 LTDEQLST
-78 LRTEKEVRIE
+78 LQTEKELKIE
-88 SENFTFL
+88 SENYSFI
-95 LQFEDFNNQDSS
+95 LQYEDYNNQDST
-107 DDLVT
+107 DDLIT
-112 VLLEISTGDQTV
+112 LTIEIIQGEQTY
-124 TQFVGS
+124 TEFVGS
-130 EKFSVI
+130 EKFDVI
-136 EENEFVN
+136 KENEFVN
-143 FSSSEVEGIGIGYQ
+143 FNDKNIGIGYS
-157 NGAFSIWLNTEGK
+157 NNTLNIWLNTETK
-170 VNLDSI
+170 INLDSI
-176 FRLAIFLVILY
+176 FKIAIFLVILY
-187 IAAYFANFFQ
+187 IISYFANFFQ
-197 GFIMATVNQRVS
+197 GFLMATVNQRVS
-209 QNLRSAISN
+209 KNLRTAISD
-218 KINKLSLKYF
+218 KINRLPLKYF
-228 DSTSYGEV
+228 DSMSYGEV

-252 NSVSTLV
+252 NSVNTLV
-259 GAFALFIG
+259 GAAALFIG

-290 FALMIL
+290 FVIMIV

-304 FIEQQAVLGEVNG
+304 FMEQQAVLGQVNG
-317 LVEEAYSGQEI
+317 IVEECYSGQEI

-334 EEETEEIFNK
+334 EQETGEFFEK
-344 ENSRLYKSAWKS
+344 ENTRLYKSAWKS
-356 QFYSGLMQPLMNFI
+356 QFYSGLMQPIMGFI
-370 GNFGYVVVCVVG
+370 GNFSYVVVCVVG
-382 AVLVYYK
+382 AVLVYYN
-389 MIDFAVIVAIMIYI
+389 IINFSVIIAIMIYI

-428 RVHEFLEQV
+428 RVFEFLEQP
-437 ELKDE
+437 ELSDE
-442 SNLTQHIDTKAVKG
+442 SNLTKRLENSEIKG

-518 GIPIKELTREN
+518 GVSIKELTREN
-529 VHDIFGMVLQDT
+529 VHSIFGMVLQDT
-541 WLFQGSIKDN
+541 WLFQGTIKDN
-551 IRYSKDDVTDE
+551 VRYSKEDVTDE
-562 QIINACKECGIDHF
+562 QIINACVECGIDHF

-626 RTEILIQQAMDKLTK
+626 RTEILIQNSMDKLTE

-649 HRLSTIKNSDI
+649 HRLSTIKNADI
-660 ILVMKDGDIIETGNH
+660 ILVMKDGDIIEMGNH
-675 EELLKKNGFYAE
+675 EELLAKNGFYAE

>member
-1 MRGRMNNVEKAKNFK
+1 MRGRMNSVEKAKNFK
-16 DSIRKLMTSLKP
+16 DSIKKLMKSLKP
-28 YLFIIIIAI
+28 YLFIIIVAI
-37 VLIILSTVCI
+37 LLIIISTVCT

-52 RLSKMTDLIEEGI
+52 RLSKMTDLIEEGV
-65 SVNID
+65 SVNVD
-70 LTDEQMST
+70 LTDEQMSS
-78 LRTEKEVRIE
+78 LRTEKQVRIA
-88 SENFTFL
+88 SENYTFL
-95 LQFEDFNNQDSS
+95 VQLEDYNNQDSS

-112 VLLEISTGDQTV
+112 VLIEVVAGEQTI

-130 EKFSVI
+130 EKFSII

-143 FSSSEVEGIGIGYQ
+143 FTSSDIEGVGIGYQ
-157 NGAFSIWLNTEGK
+157 NGTLSIWLNTQGK
-170 VNLDSI
+170 INLDSI

-187 IAAYFANFFQ
+187 IVAYFANFFQ

-209 QNLRSAISN
+209 QNLRSAIST
-218 KINKLSLKYF
+218 KINKLPLKYF
-228 DSTSYGEV
+228 DATSYGEV

-259 GAFALFIG
+259 GAVALFIG

-279 ALSGVIATIIG
+279 ALSGVVATIIG

-334 EEETEEIFNK
+334 EEETETIFNK

-389 MIDFAVIVAIMIYI
+389 IIDFAVIIAIMIYI

-411 QMAQGVT
+411 QISQGVT

-428 RVHEFLEQV
+428 RVHEFLEQD

-442 SNLTQHIDTKAVKG
+442 SNLTKFIDTKSVKG
-456 NVEFKHVKFGYVPE
+456 DVEFRNVKFGYVPE

-518 GIPIKELTREN
+518 GISIKELTREN
-529 VHDIFGMVLQDT
+529 VHDLFGMVLQDT

-551 IRYSKDDVTDE
+551 IRYSKENVTDE

-576 VKTLPNGY
+576 VKTMPEGY

-626 RTEILIQQAMDKLTK
+626 RTEILIQQAMDKLTE

-649 HRLSTIKNSDI
+649 HRLSTIKNSDM
-660 ILVMKDGDIIETGNH
+660 ILVMKDGDIVEMGNH

-687 LYNSQFEEV
+687 LYNSQFDSV

>member
-1 MRGRMNNVEKAKNFK
+1 MPNRVNKVDKAKDFK
-16 DSIRKLMTSLKP
+16 ASIKKLFSSLRP
-28 YLFIIIIAI
+28 YLFMIVIAI
-37 VLIILSTVCI
+37 VLIIISTVCT
-47 LIGPN
+47 LVGPN
-52 RLSKMTDLIEEGI
+52 RLSKMTDIIEKGVSI
-65 SVNID
+65 NID
-70 LTDEQMST
+70 LTDEQLST
-78 LRTEKEVRIE
+78 LQTEKELKIE
-88 SENFTFL
+88 SENYSFI
-95 LQFEDFNNQDSS
+95 LQYEDYNNQDST
-107 DDLVT
+107 DDLIT
-112 VLLEISTGDQTV
+112 LTIEIIQGEQTY
-124 TQFVGS
+124 TEFIGS
-130 EKFSVI
+130 EKFDVI
-136 EENEFVN
+136 KENEFVN
-143 FSSSEVEGIGIGYQ
+143 FNDKNIGIGYS
-157 NGAFSIWLNTEGK
+157 NNTLNIWLNTETK
-170 VNLDSI
+170 INLDSI
-176 FRLAIFLVILY
+176 FKIAIFLVILY
-187 IAAYFANFFQ
+187 IISYFANFFQ
-197 GFIMATVNQRVS
+197 GFLMATVNQRVS
-209 QNLRSAISN
+209 KNLRTAISD
-218 KINKLSLKYF
+218 KINRLPLKYF
-228 DSTSYGEV
+228 DSMSYGEV

-252 NSVSTLV
+252 NSVNTLV
-259 GAFALFIG
+259 GAAALFIG

-290 FALMIL
+290 FVIMIV

-304 FIEQQAVLGEVNG
+304 FMEQQAVLGQVNG
-317 LVEEAYSGQEI
+317 IVEECYSGQEI

-334 EEETEEIFNK
+334 EQETGEFFEK
-344 ENSRLYKSAWKS
+344 ENTRLYKSAWKS
-356 QFYSGLMQPLMNFI
+356 QFYSGLMQPIMGFI
-370 GNFGYVVVCVVG
+370 GNFSYVVVCVVG
-382 AVLVYYK
+382 AVLVYYN
-389 MIDFAVIVAIMIYI
+389 IINFSVIIAIMIYI

-428 RVHEFLEQV
+428 RVFEFLEQP
-437 ELKDE
+437 ELSDE
-442 SNLTQHIDTKAVKG
+442 SNLTKRLENSEIKG

-518 GIPIKELTREN
+518 GVSIKELTREN
-529 VHDIFGMVLQDT
+529 VHSIFGMVLQDT
-541 WLFQGSIKDN
+541 WLFQGTIKDN
-551 IRYSKDDVTDE
+551 VRYSREDVTDE
-562 QIINACKECGIDHF
+562 QIINACVECGIDHF

-626 RTEILIQQAMDKLTK
+626 RTEILIQNSMDKLTE

-649 HRLSTIKNSDI
+649 HRLSTIKNADI
-660 ILVMKDGDIIETGNH
+660 ILVMKDGDIIEMGNH
-675 EELLKKNGFYAE
+675 EELLAKNGFYAE

>member
-1 MRGRMNNVEKAKNFK
+1 MPNRVNKVDKAKDFK
-16 DSIRKLMTSLKP
+16 ASIKKLFSSLRP
-28 YLFIIIIAI
+28 YLFMIVIAI
-37 VLIILSTVCI
+37 VLIIISTVCT
-47 LIGPN
+47 LVGPN
-52 RLSKMTDLIEEGI
+52 RLSKMTDIIEKGV

-70 LTDEQMST
+70 LTDEQLST
-78 LRTEKEVRIE
+78 LQTEKELKIE
-88 SENFTFL
+88 SENYSFI
-95 LQFEDFNNQDSS
+95 LQYEDYNNQDST
-107 DDLVT
+107 DDLIT
-112 VLLEISTGDQTV
+112 LTIEIIQGEQTY
-124 TQFVGS
+124 TEFVGS
-130 EKFSVI
+130 EKFDVI
-136 EENEFVN
+136 KENEFVN
-143 FSSSEVEGIGIGYQ
+143 FNDKNIGIGYS
-157 NGAFSIWLNTEGK
+157 NNTLNIWLNTETK
-170 VNLDSI
+170 INLDSI
-176 FRLAIFLVILY
+176 FRIAIFLVILY
-187 IAAYFANFFQ
+187 IISYFANFFQ
-197 GFIMATVNQRVS
+197 GFLMATVNQRVS
-209 QNLRSAISN
+209 KNLRTAISD
-218 KINKLSLKYF
+218 KINRLPLKYF
-228 DSTSYGEV
+228 DSMSYGEV

-252 NSVSTLV
+252 NSVNTLV
-259 GAFALFIG
+259 GAAALFIG

-290 FALMIL
+290 FVIMIV

-304 FIEQQAVLGEVNG
+304 FMEQQAVLGQVNG
-317 LVEEAYSGQEI
+317 IVEECYSGQEI

-334 EEETEEIFNK
+334 EQETGEFFEK
-344 ENSRLYKSAWKS
+344 ENTRLYKSAWKS
-356 QFYSGLMQPLMNFI
+356 QFYSGLMQPIMGFI
-370 GNFGYVVVCVVG
+370 GNFSYVVVCVVG
-382 AVLVYYK
+382 AVLVYYN
-389 MIDFAVIVAIMIYI
+389 IINFSVIIAIMIYI

-428 RVHEFLEQV
+428 RVFEFLEQP
-437 ELKDE
+437 ELSDE
-442 SNLTQHIDTKAVKG
+442 SNLTKRLENSEIKG

-518 GIPIKELTREN
+518 GVSIKELTREN
-529 VHDIFGMVLQDT
+529 VHSIFGMVLQDT
-541 WLFQGSIKDN
+541 WLFQGTIKDN
-551 IRYSKDDVTDE
+551 VRYSREDVTDE
-562 QIINACKECGIDHF
+562 QIINACVECGIDHF

-626 RTEILIQQAMDKLTK
+626 RTEILIQNSMDKLTE

-649 HRLSTIKNSDI
+649 HRLSTIKNADI
-660 ILVMKDGDIIETGNH
+660 ILVMKDGDIIEMGNH
-675 EELLKKNGFYAE
+675 EELLAKNGFYAE

>member
-28 YLFIIIIAI
+28 YLFIITIAI
-37 VLIILSTVCI
+37 VLIIISTVCT

-70 LTDEQMST
+70 LTDEQMAT

-88 SENFTFL
+88 SDNFTFL
-95 LQFEDFNNQDSS
+95 LQFEDYNNQDSS

-112 VLLEISTGDQTV
+112 VLLEVLAGDQTI

-143 FSSSEVEGIGIGYQ
+143 FSSSKIEGIGIGYQ
-157 NGAFSIWLNTEGK
+157 NATLSIWLNTEGK
-170 VNLDSI
+170 VNIDSV

-187 IAAYFANFFQ
+187 IVAYFANFFQ

-218 KINKLSLKYF
+218 KINKLPLKYF

-272 FVTNWIM
+272 FITNWIM
-279 ALSGVIATIIG
+279 ALSGVVATIIG

-334 EEETEEIFNK
+334 EEETEAIFNK

-428 RVHEFLEQV
+428 RVHEFLEQA

-442 SNLTQHIDTKAVKG
+442 SNLKKCIDTKAVKG
-456 NVEFKHVKFGYVPE
+456 NVEFRHVKFGYIPE
-470 KIIIKDFSAKIKA
+470 KIIIKDFSVKIKA

-518 GIPIKELTREN
+518 GISIKELTREN

-551 IRYSKDDVTDE
+551 IRYSKENITDE
-562 QIINACKECGIDHF
+562 QIISACKECGIDHF
-576 VKTLPNGY
+576 VKTLPNSY

-675 EELLKKNGFYAE
+675 KELLKKNGFYAE